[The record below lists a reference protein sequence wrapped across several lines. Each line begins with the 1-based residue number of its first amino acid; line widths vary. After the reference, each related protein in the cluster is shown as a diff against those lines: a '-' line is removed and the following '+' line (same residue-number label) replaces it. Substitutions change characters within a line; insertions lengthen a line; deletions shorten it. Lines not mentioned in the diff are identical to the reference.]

1 MPPDPTSR
9 PSSPQPDDDPPED
22 RDAASARFTHVGG
35 DYVGGNKTVTQTAGG
50 DIVGRDKIT
59 TTTGG
64 PATQALAEHF
74 ARIERLIAARPP
86 DPNVEK
92 DEIKQTVQRIQSE
105 AQKGDEAS
113 AAKLERWL
121 LNLGAMADDIFQV
134 TAATLANPVLGLA
147 TTIRL
152 IAQRAKEEK
161 AKRDAQQGNS

>member
-1 MPPDPTSR
+1 MPTEPTS
-9 PSSPQPDDDPPED
+9 PPASGQPDDDQPGDLVAGSP
-22 RDAASARFTHVGG
+22 RFTHIGG

-64 PATQALAEHF
+64 PGAQALAEHF

-92 DEIKQTVQRIQSE
+92 EEIKDTVQRIQGE
-105 AQKGDEAS
+105 ARKGEEAS

-121 LNLGAMADDIFQV
+121 MNLGAMADDIFQV
-134 TAATLANPVLGLA
+134 TVATLADPVLGLA

-161 AKRDAQQGNS
+161 AKRDAQHGGA